1 MVKREYTQTV
11 RPVSRIPEKIFGWL
25 AWLTL
30 LAISGFIL
38 YSLLVSGND
47 PNFMENTTSELER
60 QISTNPEIG
69 DFMENNNL
77 TPQEFVDS
85 LLSAGWYL
93 LAFLALP
100 LIIGLIG
107 LLSMKKRI
115 LAGILLLI
123 AGLLT
128 LPLFAIFWIP
138 LFFLIAAILLFVRKD
153 KVIRNDDYYD
163 DNRRDTYDRHREAA
177 PTYVERDETLDRKRD
192 YTYDA
197 DDVRSNDNN
206 YSDNRQNRTVVD
218 DEVIR
223 SDRDNAYYVDNDAQS
238 GNVTHDDHYVS
249 NDASD
254 YDRDRVKYV
263 DKTKD
268 ATAERRQN
276 YNDRMNNRD

>member
-30 LAISGFIL
+30 LAITGFIL

-47 PNFMENTTSELER
+47 PNFMDSATSELER
-60 QISTNPEIG
+60 QMSTNPEIG

-77 TPQEFVDS
+77 SPQEFVDS
-85 LLSAGWYL
+85 LLNAGWYL
-93 LAFLALP
+93 LAFLAIP
-100 LIIGLIG
+100 LILGLIG

-115 LAGILLLI
+115 LAGILLLL

-177 PTYVERDETLDRKRD
+177 PAYVDRDESIDRDRN

-197 DDVRSNDNN
+197 DDSRQRETYNDDYSSNQTGVNRSND
-206 YSDNRQNRTVVD
+206 
-218 DEVIR
+218 
-223 SDRDNAYYVDNDAQS
+223 DRGNGYYVDETSSNRQS
-238 GNVTHDDHYVS
+238 IEDDRKRGNQLE
-249 NDASD
+249 D